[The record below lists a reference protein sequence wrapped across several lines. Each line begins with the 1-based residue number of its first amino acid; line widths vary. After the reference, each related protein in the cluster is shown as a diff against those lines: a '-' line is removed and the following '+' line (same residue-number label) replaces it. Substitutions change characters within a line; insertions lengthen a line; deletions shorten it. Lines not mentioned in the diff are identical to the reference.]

1 MSDVSDA
8 AIKHLAQQIHA
19 RGLATP
25 ALMLFDTFAPLGFLG
40 EQALVAFGPLLPH
53 QSWRT
58 SAADLM
64 HILQQ
69 PYARERLHQ
78 LLADPIERQD

>member
-1 MSDVSDA
+1 MSDLSEA
-8 AIKHLAQQIHA
+8 AIEHLAQQIRA

-53 QSWRT
+53 QGWRMRAT
-58 SAADLM
+58 DLL
-64 HILQQ
+64 HVLQQ
-69 PYARERLHQ
+69 PHARDRLHQ